1 MALFSFGKKT
11 KAHVLP
17 TRMAALLGA
26 AAGAELVVEASEEGI
41 AAIATAE
48 QELADVQAHVE
59 ALEASAVAHAA
70 ELAAAQQ
77 AAATQAAADADTIA
91 TLTARVEELGKKPA
105 SNHTTVVKKSD
116 ALEAGQQPKGLLDDE
131 IAEAA
136 AKFQEKE
143 AKLARARKA
152 GILK

>member
-48 QELADVQAHVE
+48 QELADVQAHVDG
-59 ALEASAVAHAA
+59 LEAAA
-70 ELAAAQQ
+70 ATHSTELAAAQQ
-77 AAATQAAADADTIA
+77 AAAKQAAADATTIA

-105 SNHTTVVKKSD
+105 SNHTTVVKKTD
-116 ALEAGQQPKGLLDDE
+116 ALEAGAQPKGLLDDE

-136 AKFQEKE
+136 AEYQRKDAMLE
-143 AKLARARKA
+143 RARKA